1 MTDPIADMLTRI
13 RNAQAA
19 RLPVVEIPHS
29 RIKENIARI
38 LKQEGYIADCQIEG
52 NKVKTM
58 KLKLKY
64 EGRRAVIEGLQ
75 RVSRPGVRR
84 YVGVDEMPRVRG
96 GLGVAIVSTSR
107 GIMTGAEARKNN
119 LGGELLCCVW

>member
-38 LKQEGYIADCQIEG
+38 LKQEGYIADCQVEG

-84 YVGVDEMPRVRG
+84 YVGVGEMPRVRG
-96 GLGVAIVSTSR
+96 GLGIAIVSTSR

>member
-84 YVGVDEMPRVRG
+84 YVGVGEMPRVRG
-96 GLGVAIVSTSR
+96 GLGIAIVSTSR

>member
-38 LKQEGYIADCQIEG
+38 LKQEGYIADCQVEG

-96 GLGVAIVSTSR
+96 GLGIAIVSTSR

>member
-38 LKQEGYIADCQIEG
+38 LKQEGYIADCQVEG